1 MNRTDG
7 LVRRAVRNRDNG
19 AEGGTAG
26 NGLNANT
33 PDDNQ
38 DMNQNND
45 HEDNIDDGDSKET
58 RLTLMEE
65 VLLLGLKD
73 KEGYTSF
80 WNDCISSGLR
90 GCILIEL
97 GLRGRI
103 MMEKSGMRRRGLCSS
118 RKVILKSDQPTGDV
132 LLDEALKHIKETN
145 PPETVQSWIEYLS
158 GETWNPLKLRYQL
171 KNVRER
177 LAKNLVEKG
186 VLTTEKQ
193 NFLLFDMT
201 THPLSDNVVKCRLVR
216 KIQDSV
222 LSKWVN
228 DPQRMDKRM
237 LSLIFLAHA
246 SDVIENA
253 FAPLNDDD
261 YEVAMKRVRELL
273 DLDFEA
279 EAAKPN
285 ANEIIWAS
293 SRNSGNEFHSVKWMM
308 EHIDPTSKS
317 KKKAKLRAE
326 EQLKRLNGYGCLKIN
341 PKEFNDYEFMIASH
355 IVVPSDIP
363 LSWEDIAGL
372 DNVIQKLRESVVLP
386 VRHRGLLSH
395 SKLWQAPKGVRLHG
409 PPGCGKTLIAKATAK
424 EAGMRFINLDVP
436 MLTDKWYGESQ
447 KLASAVFSLA
457 LKIQPCI
464 IFIDEI
470 GSFLRSRN
478 ANVYEATAM
487 MKTQFMMLWDG
498 LSTNNNIAVIA
509 MGTTNRP
516 QDLDKAIIRR
526 MPAQFHIGLLNTEQ
540 RSQLLKL
547 ILESENVNSNVDY
560 ERLSQVTKGFSG
572 SDLREMCRNASVFRM
587 REFMRATD
595 RSRSG
600 AGSEDSQRDNNSEL
614 MVALTMDDLMKSYD
628 KMKESKMHTGRLHF
642 ENRIELD

>member
-38 DMNQNND
+38 DMNQNKD

-285 ANEIIWAS
+285 ANEIIWA
-293 SRNSGNEFHSVKWMM
+293 V
-308 EHIDPTSKS
+308 
-317 KKKAKLRAE
+317 
-326 EQLKRLNGYGCLKIN
+326 
-341 PKEFNDYEFMIASH
+341 FMA
-355 IVVPSDIP
+355 
-363 LSWEDIAGL
+363 
-372 DNVIQKLRESVVLP
+372 
-386 VRHRGLLSH
+386 
-395 SKLWQAPKGVRLHG
+395 
-409 PPGCGKTLIAKATAK
+409 
-424 EAGMRFINLDVP
+424 F
-436 MLTDKWYGESQ
+436 
-447 KLASAVFSLA
+447 
-457 LKIQPCI
+457 
-464 IFIDEI
+464 
-470 GSFLRSRN
+470 
-478 ANVYEATAM
+478 
-487 MKTQFMMLWDG
+487 
-498 LSTNNNIAVIA
+498 
-509 MGTTNRP
+509 
-516 QDLDKAIIRR
+516 
-526 MPAQFHIGLLNTEQ
+526 
-540 RSQLLKL
+540 
-547 ILESENVNSNVDY
+547 
-560 ERLSQVTKGFSG
+560 TK
-572 SDLREMCRNASVFRM
+572 
-587 REFMRATD
+587 
-595 RSRSG
+595 
-600 AGSEDSQRDNNSEL
+600 
-614 MVALTMDDLMKSYD
+614 
-628 KMKESKMHTGRLHF
+628 
-642 ENRIELD
+642 